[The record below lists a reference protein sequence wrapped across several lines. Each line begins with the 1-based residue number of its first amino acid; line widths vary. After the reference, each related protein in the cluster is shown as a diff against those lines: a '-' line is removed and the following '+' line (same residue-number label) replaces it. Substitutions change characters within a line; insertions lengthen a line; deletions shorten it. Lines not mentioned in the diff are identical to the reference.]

1 VKEYGVLLYSSAM
14 EFTATEEVRLDGF
27 IAKHDEGLSRTKIQD
42 AIKEGLVSV
51 NGKIVMKP
59 AYKLSPDDVVVFDEE
74 SFNKPPED
82 AVEID
87 PIDMKFEILYEDDAV
102 IVINKPAGISVH
114 PGHSMDKSEK
124 TILNGVRF
132 LFEERKIPF
141 SPDSVLAHRLD
152 KPTTGCL
159 CVVKNYNS
167 HAALQK
173 QFQDRTIKK
182 SYLAIVAGIPDHKT
196 AIIDAPIGR
205 SLTDRTKMAVVK
217 TSTSRDAKTTYTV
230 VDNTH
235 DTSLLRCDLHTGRTH
250 QIRVHLTSVDHPILG
265 DIAYASVRSDELTEQ
280 LKVQNLCLHAENL
293 TFVSPVDNI
302 EHSVEAPLPPAM
314 LDTLSKAELS
324 LTPDQD

>member
-1 VKEYGVLLYSSAM
+1 M
-14 EFTATEEVRLDGF
+14 EFMVTEEARLDAF

-42 AIKEGLVSV
+42 AVKEGMVTV
-51 NGKIVMKP
+51 NGKVIKKP
-59 AYKLSPDDVVVFDEE
+59 AYKLSPDDTVVLDEE
-74 SFNKPPED
+74 RFHKPPED

-102 IVINKPAGISVH
+102 LVINKPAGISVH

-132 LFEERKIPF
+132 LFEERKISF
-141 SPDSVLAHRLD
+141 SADAVLAHRLD

-182 SYLAIVAGIPDHKT
+182 YYLAIVAGIPEHKT
-196 AIIDAPIGR
+196 ATIDAPIGR
-205 SLTDRTKMAVVK
+205 SLTDRTKMGVVK

-235 DTSLLRCDLHTGRTH
+235 DTSLLRCELHTGRTH
-250 QIRVHLTSVDHPILG
+250 QIRVHLTSVGYPILG
-265 DIAYASVRSDELTEQ
+265 DAAYATVKSDELTSQ
-280 LKVQNLCLHAENL
+280 LKISGLCLHAENL
-293 TFVSPVDNI
+293 TFISPDDGE
-302 EHSVEAPLPPAM
+302 EHTVEAPLHPAM
-314 LDTLSKAELS
+314 VDALKKTELT

>member
-1 VKEYGVLLYSSAM
+1 M
-14 EFTATEEVRLDGF
+14 EFTASEEVRLDGF

-42 AIKEGLVSV
+42 AIKGGLVQV
-51 NGKIVMKP
+51 NGKVIKKP
-59 AYKLSPDDVVVFDEE
+59 AYKLSPEDIVILDEE
-74 SFNKPPED
+74 RFNEPPED
-82 AVEID
+82 EVEID
-87 PIDMKFEILYEDDAV
+87 PIDMSLEILYEDDAV

-132 LFEERKIPF
+132 LFEERNIPF
-141 SPDSVLAHRLD
+141 SADAVLAHRLD

-182 SYLAIVAGIPDHKT
+182 YYVAIVAGVPEHKT
-196 AIIDAPIGR
+196 ATIDAPIGR
-205 SLTDRTKMAVVK
+205 SLTDRTKMGVVK

-230 VDNTH
+230 LDNTH

-250 QIRVHLTSVDHPILG
+250 QIRVHLKSIGHSILG
-265 DIAYASVRSDELTEQ
+265 DESYASVRSDEITKELGISS
-280 LKVQNLCLHAENL
+280 LCLHAENL
-293 TFVSPVDNI
+293 TFVSPADNI
-302 EHSVEAPLPPAM
+302 SHTVVAPLTKAFEDALNATGLSVEEM
-314 LDTLSKAELS
+314 
-324 LTPDQD
+324 